1 MADFVVVEGL
11 KPWDGRYPLGVADD
25 PLTTREWGWIK
36 RLTGYLPADFTADD
50 PEVICVLAV
59 IAMHRA
65 GRVTTAEVP
74 ATFERIVDAPFGP
87 TIRLEVTDEAGDADN
102 PPHPAGVTG
111 SNTSSSGNGSPTSS
125 ETSDADRNNIG
136 TPASATSV
144 YDQETLVT

>member
-1 MADFVVVEGL
+1 VADFVVVDGL
-11 KPWDGRYPLGVADD
+11 KPWDGTYPLDVADD

-36 RLTGYLPADFTADD
+36 RLTGYLPADFTVTD

-87 TIRLEVTDEAGDADN
+87 TIRLEVTDEAGDADD

-111 SNTSSSGNGSPTSS
+111 LSTSSSGNGLATSS
-125 ETSDADRNNIG
+125 ETSDGDRSPIG
-136 TPASATSV
+136 TPASASSV
-144 YDQETLVT
+144 SDQATLVT

>member
-1 MADFVVVEGL
+1 VADFVVVEGL

-36 RLTGYLPADFTADD
+36 RLTGYLPADFTVDD

-65 GRVTTAEVP
+65 GRVTAAEVP

-87 TIRLEVTDEAGDADN
+87 TIRLEVTDEAGDADD

-125 ETSDADRNNIG
+125 ETSDAGRSPTG
-136 TPASATSV
+136 TPASASSV
-144 YDQETLVT
+144 YDQATLVT